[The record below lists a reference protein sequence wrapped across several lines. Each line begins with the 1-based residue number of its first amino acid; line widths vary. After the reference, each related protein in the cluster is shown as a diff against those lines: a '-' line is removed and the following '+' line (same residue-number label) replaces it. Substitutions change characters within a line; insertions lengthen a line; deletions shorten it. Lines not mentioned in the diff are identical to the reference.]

1 MNQTTFG
8 TTPLRR
14 PRLWLT
20 LSVVAIWLVC
30 GGLSLISDPTRHT
43 TGYILSVLAIIIAI
57 FSFLLDNGVDRVAQ
71 IIGLIVGGLGLVL
84 ISTSMTGSL
93 IHRLHAVLIAM
104 TVVTVVALPCLLA
117 LMFAARKLNDRIG
130 KPSNN
135 SDSSSPTPSP

>member
-1 MNQTTFG
+1 M
-8 TTPLRR
+8 
-14 PRLWLT
+14 
-20 LSVVAIWLVC
+20 VAIWLVC

-43 TGYILSVLAIIIAI
+43 AGYILSVLAIIIAI

>member
-1 MNQTTFG
+1 
-8 TTPLRR
+8 
-14 PRLWLT
+14 
-20 LSVVAIWLVC
+20 
-30 GGLSLISDPTRHT
+30 LISDPTRHT
-43 TGYILSVLAIIIAI
+43 AGYILSVLAIIIAI